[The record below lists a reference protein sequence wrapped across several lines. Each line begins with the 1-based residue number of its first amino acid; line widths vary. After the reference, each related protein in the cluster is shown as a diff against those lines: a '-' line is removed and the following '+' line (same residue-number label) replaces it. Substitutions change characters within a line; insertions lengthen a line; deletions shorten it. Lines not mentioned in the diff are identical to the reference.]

1 MSSKKLG
8 IGGGVLFQ
16 WSGNQEQEPREAV
29 PCTTRSPQKK
39 VARERVLKASDMR
52 RPGHELL
59 NITKSPRLR
68 KGVENVNGKKSEA
81 ECFNFPGGDALVKL
95 VLVQL
100 HTCTQGHVFDRNII

>member
-1 MSSKKLG
+1 
-8 IGGGVLFQ
+8 VE
-16 WSGNQEQEPREAV
+16 WEPGTG
-29 PCTTRSPQKK
+29 TTGSCSIHNSFPKIK
-39 VARERVLKASDMR
+39 VARGRVLKASGIR

-59 NITKSPRLR
+59 NNTKSPRLR